1 MKAVIVSGPMQ
12 PEDFVIREVEPP
24 VLKDNQVLVNIRA
37 AGLNPI
43 DWSAPAFNY
52 FDTLH
57 VSLPYTAGNDLSGV
71 VEKIGAGVRGF
82 NVGDE
87 VLGALRLQRQGS
99 FATYAAIDEDL
110 IVHKPPALPFTDAAA
125 IPLSAETAWQA
136 LFEKLDIQKGQKVLI
151 QAAAGGVGV
160 FAVQLAKFAG
170 AHVVAVGSE
179 RNTAFLKSL
188 GADEVFDYHQGYAT
202 LSGDFDAVLDSVV
215 SAAQT
220 IPLLK
225 RGGRYV
231 SLTIPASQELAD
243 QYGVTISN
251 FLYNSNAAQLK
262 EVVRL
267 IGEGALRV
275 IVDKTFHFEDIVAA
289 LQYQRAGHSRGK
301 NVLIMEKPL

>member
-1 MKAVIVSGPMQ
+1 MSPYLIQPVTTCQVSW
-12 PEDFVIREVEPP
+12 
-24 VLKDNQVLVNIRA
+24 KK
-37 AGLNPI
+37 
-43 DWSAPAFNY
+43 SAPAFGVS
-52 FDTLH
+52 TL
-57 VSLPYTAGNDLSGV
+57 VMKYSGRSDCKDRVLLQPTLPSTRIS
-71 VEKIGAGVRGF
+71 
-82 NVGDE
+82 
-87 VLGALRLQRQGS
+87 S
-99 FATYAAIDEDL
+99 FTS
-110 IVHKPPALPFTDAAA
+110 PLPFTDAAA